1 MGIKKQRN
9 IYMWGGGRNLTL
21 LGWDVFLISDLSS
34 EKTAA
39 SSYLLWQ
46 CTNAAEGTA
55 PGE

>member
-39 SSYLLWQ
+39 NSYLLWQ